1 MIAWTTPTFP
11 ILIKGIETSNEY
23 DIYITISQGLREV
36 TLQPSTVVQTSEG
49 VQVEVTLTQAQSGV
63 FKPGREALVQANIVD
78 SSGYRAA
85 SNLVPVLVELNL
97 IEEVLQNA

>member
-23 DIYITISQGLREV
+23 DVYITISQGPRKV
-36 TLQPSTVVQTSEG
+36 TLQPSTVVQTSDG
-49 VQVEVTLTQAQSGV
+49 VQVEVTLAQVQSGI
-63 FKPGREALVQANIVD
+63 FKPGREALVQANVVD

-85 SNLVPVLVELNL
+85 SNLVPVMVGLNL
-97 IEEVLQNA
+97 IEEVLQDA